1 MILFKMKIKD
11 ISFVFCFLFGTVIS
25 FAQVKTNSIDSSDFE
40 NEEVTDTIQYKNT
53 VYYSERLI
61 NFFDALNKLGK
72 EETNKVNIVHIGD
85 SHIQADFFSGKVRTL
100 MQERFGNGGLG
111 FTFPYQLAK
120 TNSNN
125 LLRYSSN
132 MVWENRRNIYPV
144 NGANVGLSGIAL
156 SSKEKKGI
164 IKVDLKDNRYS
175 FNKVKIFTPTNEVL
189 YKVGITDKDIEL
201 TTKQSKEIVHKIKS
215 GESLSSIAKKYGT
228 TISMLK
234 KNNKLKTDNIRAGNN
249 LVVGTTVT
257 ERPVV
262 LEKIFSPTHYEV
274 KDKFVEYQ
282 LPNDGNG
289 FYLYT
294 VGDVAE
300 YDLNGLVVEN
310 NEPGIIYHSIG
321 VNGAKFSDYNK
332 YPLFFDQLTGL
343 SPDLVIISMGTNES
357 FDRLDD
363 EVFKQEINLFIKS
376 IKSNNPNT
384 AILLTTPP
392 PSYFA
397 KGKPN
402 NYATALSNA
411 ISVNAVNQKYAIWD
425 LYNNLGGTL
434 GLPYLLNENL
444 LAKDLVHYTIK
455 GYEYTGTLFYEG
467 LMKVY
472 DEYLKNET
480 K

>member
-1 MILFKMKIKD
+1 MKIRNGNLV
-11 ISFVFCFLFGTVIS
+11 ICFLFWAVIS
-25 FAQVKTNSIDSSDFE
+25 FAQVKTNSVNTLSSQ
-40 NEEVTDTIQYKNT
+40 NEEITDTIHYKNT
-53 VYYSERLI
+53 VYYSDRLT
-61 NFFDALNKLGK
+61 NFFKVLKKLENEGK
-72 EETNKVNIVHIGD
+72 NKVNIVHIGD

-125 LLRYSSN
+125 FMRYSSN

-156 SSKEKKGI
+156 SSKEKQGV
-164 IKVDLKDNRYS
+164 IKVDLRDTRY
-175 FNKVKIFTPTNEVL
+175 FFDKVKVFTPTNELV
-189 YKVGITDKDIEL
+189 YKVGITDKELNL
-201 TTKQSKEIVHKIKS
+201 TTKQSKDVIHKIKS
-215 GESLSSIAKKYGT
+215 GESLSTIAKKYGT
-228 TISMLK
+228 TITMLK
-234 KNNKLKTDNIRAGNN
+234 KNNKLSTNNIKAGNN
-249 LVVGTTVT
+249 LVIGTTVT
-257 ERPVV
+257 ETPIVT
-262 LEKIFSPTHYEV
+262 ENAFTSTPYEV
-274 KDKFVEYQ
+274 KESFVEYQ
-282 LPNDGNG
+282 LPKNKNG

-294 VGDVAE
+294 VGDVSE

-310 NEPGIIYHSIG
+310 NEPGIIYHNIG

-332 YPLFFDQLTGL
+332 YPLFFEQLKGL

-363 EVFKQEINLFIKS
+363 EVFKQEINRFIKN
-376 IKSNNPNT
+376 IKDKNPNA

-392 PSYFA
+392 PSYFG
-397 KGKPN
+397 KGRPN
-402 NYATALSNA
+402 NSATALASA

-425 LYNNLGGTL
+425 LYNNLGGNL
-434 GLPYLLNENL
+434 GLPYLVNENL

-455 GYEYTGTLFYEG
+455 GYEYTGTLFYDG
-467 LMKVY
+467 LMQVY